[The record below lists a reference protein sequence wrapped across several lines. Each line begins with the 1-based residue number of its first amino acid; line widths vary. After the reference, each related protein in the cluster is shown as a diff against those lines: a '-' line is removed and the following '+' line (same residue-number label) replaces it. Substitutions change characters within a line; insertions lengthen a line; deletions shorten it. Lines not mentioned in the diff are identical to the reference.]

1 MKLVKMDVDPL
12 TLLANAAS
20 KQRKI
25 YTSNKLCA
33 LHDCDPN
40 VVREAAAEP
49 GRSETSLAKLFGV
62 QNKAMKKFMEIHG
75 ICVSKPNKRAIAYAK
90 SKRSQ

>member
-1 MKLVKMDVDPL
+1 MKLIKMDVDPL

-20 KQRKI
+20 KQHKI
-25 YTSNKLCA
+25 CKSKNHCKLQ
-33 LHDCDPN
+33 DCDPH

-49 GRSETSLAKLFGV
+49 GMSETSLAKLFGV
-62 QNKAMKKFMEIHG
+62 QNKAMKKFMEIHS